1 MVTHNAQKKAEQK
14 RRALALTKQGLL
26 TREIADAVGVSDR
39 TVNRWRLADREETR
53 ARQGENR

>member
-1 MVTHNAQKKAEQK
+1 MATHNAQKKAEQK

-26 TREIADAVGVSDR
+26 TGEIADAVGVSDR